1 VFTIVVLASVW
12 SWYSFIV
19 KDEDTKLAS
28 PFTQPLTASMVI
40 RKEKQAQE
48 KAHPPGTSKI
58 LAKARKKAMEEE
70 KKVWQKRIPF
80 NLILIHIIT
89 KFDLT
94 CMRNLI

>member
-1 VFTIVVLASVW
+1 MP
-12 SWYSFIV
+12 
-19 KDEDTKLAS
+19 S

-70 KKVWQKRIPF
+70 KKV
-80 NLILIHIIT
+80 NLLANSLNTLLTWKIATT
-89 KFDLT
+89 KYQFSCCESIKFLYY
-94 CMRNLI
+94 LK

>member
-1 VFTIVVLASVW
+1 MVILASVW
-12 SWYSFIV
+12 SCYSFVV

-70 KKVWQKRIPF
+70 KKV
-80 NLILIHIIT
+80 
-89 KFDLT
+89 
-94 CMRNLI
+94 

>member
-1 VFTIVVLASVW
+1 MVIVASVW
-12 SWYSFIV
+12 SCYSFVV

-58 LAKARKKAMEEE
+58 LDKARKKAMEEE
-70 KKVWQKRIPF
+70 KKVWQKRNPYNINTYSTF
-80 NLILIHIIT
+80 L
-89 KFDLT
+89 
-94 CMRNLI
+94 

>member
-1 VFTIVVLASVW
+1 MVILASVW
-12 SWYSFIV
+12 SCYSFVV

-48 KAHPPGTSKI
+48 KSHPPGSSKI

-70 KKVWQKRIPF
+70 KKVWQKRNPYNINTDSMF
-80 NLILIHIIT
+80 L
-89 KFDLT
+89 
-94 CMRNLI
+94 